1 MQLEN
6 LKFIKNSELRN
17 YVIKKKK
24 KIPSYYFN
32 K

>member
-24 KIPSYYFN
+24 IPSYYFN

>member
-24 KIPSYYFN
+24 NSELLF
-32 K
+32 